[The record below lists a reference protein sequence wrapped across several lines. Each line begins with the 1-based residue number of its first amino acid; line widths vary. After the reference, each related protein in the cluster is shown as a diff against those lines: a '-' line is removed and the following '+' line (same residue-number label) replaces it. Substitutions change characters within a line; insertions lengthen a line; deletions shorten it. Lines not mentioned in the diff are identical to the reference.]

1 VTAGEHGGGDDDGFA
16 DGRLG
21 REPPSV
27 DDGSDGFD
35 DHVGRM
41 RSRKWHGLVVRWHT
55 EALGVV
61 RFVEIRLTLSRAG
74 TGEHHL

>member
-1 VTAGEHGGGDDDGFA
+1 
-16 DGRLG
+16 
-21 REPPSV
+21 
-27 DDGSDGFD
+27 
-35 DHVGRM
+35 M
-41 RSRKWHGLVVRWHT
+41 RSRKGHGVVVRWHT